1 MSVDYS
7 KLSDA
12 ELEAIAAGD
21 YSKLSDATLMSLAGE
36 PSGDY
41 KAEAARKGFAGSIA
55 TGLAAGGA
63 ALGAESAMQRAMA
76 RSMGVNIPET
86 PLVNPAQAFAEIR
99 KSVYDPLMSF
109 LGSTGAKPQT
119 GTEKIIGAGIES
131 VTSPESYLFP
141 GLSVAKRMG
150 LFGQAAT
157 RPIEAAAIGGGAEAG
172 AQAGRFAGQK
182 VGAPTTL
189 EIIGSFIGGGAGQL
203 ATGGI
208 PRMQP
213 AVEAAKPHIVKFFKG
228 LFGKTPQD
236 ELSKDIDSRINNIF
250 IAAAAADPKFVDIVE
265 EAVKAQKGV
274 SIKTPGAEA
283 VELPINAVLA
293 NNPVINNFIQGL
305 AAKDPVFRANYSD
318 QFERAKAA
326 LTLNQMR
333 LFGDPSKA
341 ELSISVPKVEKPV
354 ERKIRSIDEQ
364 IADISK
370 VETVDPFTYGQKVS
384 SLITKKE
391 DDARA
396 LVRPLYQEA
405 FDIAAKNKVELP
417 AASVGDI
424 YNFVASEK
432 ASDIFKT
439 FPSIYSKVKSRFAP
453 TEVEAP
459 VILGAKGE
467 ELTGGVKQMFAPA
480 GVDDLDSLKREI
492 NRQLRKTNEPSEI
505 RLLGTLKD
513 KVNSTIESLD
523 ESFVAAYKNADKEY
537 FKKVGLPF
545 DSFTLQNVDRKKFN
559 EQIAP
564 AIIGNKSN
572 VIDFINAVGDDG
584 VRLVK
589 DAYLDNFSKSSL
601 RNEII
606 NPQLANKWIEK
617 NKGGMS
623 LVPGLEDEIRAAVG
637 DVQKLND
644 YKNRLNANFTKVAG
658 DELLRLEGKSTQ
670 QLVNSMYGSKE
681 FTDGFLRKYGGNKD
695 NLNAIRSFMLDDIVS
710 SGNPIEVLSD
720 RNKSAIFNRVFGPTY
735 SEKVKD
741 FAIAADRLTKD
752 ITNVPFRGETVPRTP
767 IEQMIGV
774 PPETILSRF
783 YNPVSGKLFAISY
796 IFSKFWAK
804 QALEG
809 TEQKLKDI
817 LLNPKDAIKV
827 IEAVAP
833 QAKAI
838 DLKKLKEA
846 GKVLSKYGID
856 YLGAATRDFLTG
868 GARGQVQQMQS
879 EE

>member
-12 ELEAIAAGD
+12 ELEALAAGD

-86 PLVNPAQAFAEIR
+86 PLVNPAQSFTQIR

-109 LGSTGAKPQT
+109 LGSTGAQPQT

-141 GLSVAKRMG
+141 GLSAARRMG
-150 LFGQAAT
+150 LFGQAVT
-157 RPIEAAAIGGGAEAG
+157 RPVEAAVIGGGAEAG

-182 VGAPTTL
+182 MGAPTAG
-189 EIIGSFIGGGAGQL
+189 EIVGSFIGGGVAGSL
-203 ATGGI
+203 VGFV
-208 PRMQP
+208 PRLTP
-213 AVEAAKPHIVKFFKG
+213 AAQA
-228 LFGKTPQD
+228 LKTKLDSFSGRVPQD
-236 ELSKDIDSRINNIF
+236 ELTRDIDSRINNIF
-250 IAAAAADPKFVDIVE
+250 IAAAAADPKFASVIE

-341 ELSISVPKVEKPV
+341 ELSISVPKVEKPI

-589 DAYLDNFSKSSL
+589 DAYLDNFAKSSL

-741 FAIAADRLTKD
+741 FAVAADRLTKD
-752 ITNVPFRGETVPRTP
+752 ITNVPFRGETVPKTP

-783 YNPVSGKLFAISY
+783 YNPVSGPVYAMSY

-817 LLNPKDAIKV
+817 LLNPKDAMKV
-827 IEAVAP
+827 MSVVGS
-833 QAKAI
+833 QAKSI
-838 DLKKLKEA
+838 DLKKVKEA
-846 GKVLSKYGID
+846 SDVMTRYGID
-856 YLGAATRDFLTG
+856 YVNAATRDFLTG

>member
-12 ELEAIAAGD
+12 ELEAVAAGD

-141 GLSVAKRMG
+141 GLSVARRMG
-150 LFGQAAT
+150 LFGQAVT
-157 RPIEAAAIGGGAEAG
+157 RPVEAAAIGGGAEAG

-182 VGAPTTL
+182 MGAPTAG
-189 EIIGSFIGGGAGQL
+189 EIVGSFIGGGVGQSL
-203 ATGGI
+203 VGFV
-208 PRMQP
+208 PRLTP
-213 AVEAAKPHIVKFFKG
+213 AAQA
-228 LFGKTPQD
+228 LKTKLDSFSGRVPQD
-236 ELSKDIDSRINNIF
+236 ELTRDIDSRINNIF
-250 IAAAAADPKFVDIVE
+250 IAAAAADPKFASIIE

-305 AAKDPVFRANYSD
+305 SAKDPVFRANYSD

-370 VETVDPFTYGQKVS
+370 VEIVDPFTYGQKVS

-453 TEVEAP
+453 TEVETP

-589 DAYLDNFSKSSL
+589 DAYLDNFAKSSL

-710 SGNPIEVLSD
+710 SGNPIEVLND

-741 FAIAADRLTKD
+741 FAVASDRLTRD
-752 ITNVPFRGETVPRTP
+752 ITNVPFRGETVPKTP

-783 YNPVSGKLFAISY
+783 YNPVSGPVYAMSY
-796 IFSKFWAK
+796 IFSRFWAK

-817 LLNPKDAIKV
+817 LLNPKDAMKV
-827 IEAVAP
+827 MSVVGS
-833 QAKAI
+833 QAKSI
-838 DLKKLKEA
+838 DMKKVKEA
-846 GKVLSKYGID
+846 ADVMTRYGID
-856 YLGAATRDFLTG
+856 YVNAATRDFLTG

>member
-7 KLSDA
+7 KLSDS
-12 ELEAIAAGD
+12 ELQALAAGD

-119 GTEKIIGAGIES
+119 GTEKIIGSGIEAL
-131 VTSPESYLFP
+131 TSPESLLFP
-141 GLSVAKRMG
+141 ALSAARGMG
-150 LFGQAAT
+150 LFGQAII
-157 RPIEAAAIGGGAEAG
+157 RPVEAFAIGAGAEAG

-182 VGAPTTL
+182 MGAPTAG
-189 EIIGSFIGGGAGQL
+189 EIVGSFIGGGAAQSLVGFV
-203 ATGGI
+203 
-208 PRMQP
+208 PRLTP
-213 AVEAAKPHIVKFFKG
+213 AAQA
-228 LFGKTPQD
+228 LKTKLDSFSGRVPQD
-236 ELSKDIDSRINNIF
+236 ELTRDIDSRINNIF
-250 IAAAAADPKFVDIVE
+250 IAAAAADPKFASVIE

-459 VILGAKGE
+459 IILGAKGE

-589 DAYLDNFSKSSL
+589 DAYLDNFAKSSL

-623 LVPGLEDEIRAAVG
+623 LVPGLEDEIRAVVG

-658 DELLRLEGKSTQ
+658 DELLRVEGKSTQ

-741 FAIAADRLTKD
+741 FAVAADRLTKD
-752 ITNVPFRGETVPRTP
+752 ITNVPFRGETVPKTP

-783 YNPVSGKLFAISY
+783 YNPVSGPVYAMSY

-817 LLNPKDAIKV
+817 LLNPKDAMKV
-827 IEAVAP
+827 MSVVGS
-833 QAKAI
+833 QAKSI
-838 DLKKLKEA
+838 DLKKVKEA
-846 GKVLSKYGID
+846 SDVMTRYGID
-856 YLGAATRDFLTG
+856 YVNASTRDFLTG